1 MRKILFFQSCDTLDT
16 EAGFQEE
23 PAARKKPRSNPRK
36 FFQRKESRHKE
47 KENGI
52 SERKKDSPDEEV
64 VIGRFEENNGR
75 NRISGFQEEKN
86 GGERIRI
93 SGFEEES
100 ERISGGSL
108 EGQADVSAEVA
119 LPNGI
124 YCTSTASCQDLCPET
139 FLGRGGESDA
149 LLSVEREVIMDVK
162 EVEEEK
168 GEVVKEVKS
177 CEEYN
182 LQIVSQV

>member
-1 MRKILFFQSCDTLDT
+1 MRKKFQSCDTLDT

-23 PAARKKPRSNPRK
+23 PSARKKPRSNSRK

-52 SERKKDSPDEEV
+52 SERKKDSPVDEV

-75 NRISGFQEEKN
+75 IRISGSGFEEEKS

-100 ERISGGSL
+100 ERISGSSL
-108 EGQADVSAEVA
+108 EGQADASGEVA

-139 FLGRGGESDA
+139 FLGRESDA

-162 EVEEEK
+162 EVEEEE

>member
-1 MRKILFFQSCDTLDT
+1 MRNKTFFQSCDTLDT

-23 PAARKKPRSNPRK
+23 PARKKQGSNSRK

-52 SERKKDSPDEEV
+52 SERKKDSDDEV
-64 VIGRFEENNGR
+64 VIGRFEDNNGGAR
-75 NRISGFQEEKN
+75 IRISGSGSGSGFEEKN
-86 GGERIRI
+86 DGGERIGT

-100 ERISGGSL
+100 V
-108 EGQADVSAEVA
+108 EGQAVSRVV
-119 LPNGI
+119 PNGI
-124 YCTSTASCQDLCPET
+124 YCTSVACCQDCPET
-139 FLGRGGESDA
+139 SLGGGGGESCDA

-162 EVEEEK
+162 EEEEVE
-168 GEVVKEVKS
+168 GEVMKEVKS